1 MRARVRRRVG
11 SACAPSS
18 TSRSTSTGSA
28 RSCARPWRREG
39 PRVEEVVAMTETMTM
54 HPVVQ
59 VLLTVAFALV
69 AGWAAA
75 RLLGLYTTRPLF
87 CGLVG
92 MEGGA
97 WLWSAGGWETGPAIA
112 GTAVLP
118 LFVGALAV
126 SAFVKLFELGAEGPR
141 W

>member
-1 MRARVRRRVG
+1 MPDTA
-11 SACAPSS
+11 
-18 TSRSTSTGSA
+18 
-28 RSCARPWRREG
+28 
-39 PRVEEVVAMTETMTM
+39 TM
-54 HPVVQ
+54 HPVFQ
-59 VLLTVAFALV
+59 LLLTMAFALV

-75 RLLGLYTTRPLF
+75 RLLGLYTTRPLLPLF

-97 WLWSAGGWETGPAIA
+97 WLWAAGGWETGPAIA

-126 SAFVKLFELGAEGPR
+126 SAFVKLFELGAGGPR